1 MNKFNGII
9 EKKND
14 QYNSLMIDGEWY
26 KPNITWDNQSGEAVP
41 DVDFSP
47 FTTGQHVE
55 CNYKENKSPDG
66 RVFKNI
72 TFIKEFD
79 GKAPTNSGATP
90 SKVSN
95 ITRETTSDSTDRVSQ
110 QRKDIY
116 VTGIVGRSMG
126 SGHFSVDEIDQLTE
140 NAVKA
145 FNKHVK

>member
-1 MNKFNGII
+1 MNKFSGII

-14 QYNSLMIDGEWY
+14 QYNSMLINGEWY
-26 KPNITWDNQSGEAVP
+26 KPNLTWDNQSGEAMP

-47 FTTGQHVE
+47 FEEGQNVE
-55 CNYKENKSPDG
+55 CSYKENKSPDG

-72 TFIKEFD
+72 TFIKEVD
-79 GKAPTNSGATP
+79 GQAPTNSGASP
-90 SKVSN
+90 SKVNN
-95 ITRETTSDSTDRVSQ
+95 ITRETASDSTDRVAQ

-126 SGHFSVDEIDQLTE
+126 SGHFSVDEIDQLTR

-145 FNKHVK
+145 FSDHLK